1 MYRIGGGSTFLLF
14 FFDFLLRTDNLLRH
28 ENHMIELPTLP
39 SSLPIIYYLNRI
51 PTIYRSLASIHIYI
65 LFKIK
70 QLQIHIYIYIW
81 PSRIHNI
88 YRSRRHSKIQ
98 TSVEKFA
105 RSICDLFD
113 HPSSI
118 ISICRHNPCCPIK
131 PAILYTSYHVFLR

>member
-1 MYRIGGGSTFLLF
+1 M
-14 FFDFLLRTDNLLRH
+14 
-28 ENHMIELPTLP
+28 
-39 SSLPIIYYLNRI
+39 I
-51 PTIYRSLASIHIYI
+51 PTIYGSLASIHIYI

-70 QLQIHIYIYIW
+70 QLEIHIDIYLYIW

-118 ISICRHNPCCPIK
+118 ISICRHNICCPIK
-131 PAILYTSYHVFLR
+131 PAILYTSYRSRFLEVIINYVPTLCLFLFELRYKFNLVCPDYIFLLTLRLPYICILQA